1 MVNSKETK
9 YWNSFSNLVLIYLNI
24 SLIFLIWEFYYSDKV
39 IVFKILVIFMILLI
53 LFTIDIKIYMARKNY
68 SKKDDLQ
75 SSPAQN
81 HLLE

>member
-9 YWNSFSNLVLIYLNI
+9 YWNSFSNWVLIYLNI

-39 IVFKILVIFMILLI
+39 IVFKILVISMILLI
-53 LFTIDIKIYMARKNY
+53 LFTIDIKIYLARKNY